1 MKTKILILTIWIIS
15 CNTKQQ
21 HIPRITLLF
30 DLTDSMTS
38 IQELTESQV
47 KKAITSD
54 DKDLMWEGR
63 VVEICLLTDVR
74 MGVKHKFT
82 LPPSS
87 SFNGNEVKRIEEVDV
102 FMKSITKE
110 IEIIKR
116 RTPTKDRSL
125 IFEKLFFEIAERND
139 PNRTVYCFSDLHQNS
154 DKVSFYRKDDLRRLF
169 NHDQKWFKKAFSN
182 GLSIPNLNGLVL
194 HLIYNSKSQQEDEI
208 FYQTSTMIKETLR
221 PYNATVVISSS
232 INN

>member
-1 MKTKILILTIWIIS
+1 MKTKILILAIWLIS

-21 HIPRITLLF
+21 PKPRITFLF

-82 LPPSS
+82 LNPSS

-102 FMKSITKE
+102 FIKSITRE
-110 IEIIKR
+110 IEIIKSR
-116 RTPTKDRSL
+116 SSTKDRSL
-125 IFEKLFFEIAERND
+125 IFEKLFFELSEQNQEGRVI
-139 PNRTVYCFSDLHQNS
+139 YCFSDLHQNS
-154 DKVSFYRKDDLRRLF
+154 DKVSFYQKEDIKRLYS
-169 NHDQKWFKKAFSN
+169 HDKKWFKKVFSN
-182 GLSIPNLNGLVL
+182 GLSIPNLKGAKI
-194 HLIYNSKSQQEDEI
+194 HFIYNSKSQVEDEI
-208 FYQTSTMIKETLR
+208 FFQSATLLKEILL
-221 PYNATVVISSS
+221 PYNGFVSIQSSL
-232 INN
+232 